1 MVERTDDDHPTGA
14 GDDDR
19 GAVDVPEAPWDG
31 AGRGL
36 VRLDWWA
43 TAALA
48 GSTLVSAVFLGDIRY
63 AGVAVALVLFA
74 LGCVTFLWAYGIAV
88 QRSRVDAI
96 AIGGLFFLAG
106 TVAPRAVKR
115 SLNAAL
121 AVQVAVSV
129 AGASVRPF
137 TTLAFGTLA
146 PMVGLGLNGLW
157 AARHGRF
164 PPRGSSAA
172 RDRSGPVEGGHG
184 GRERRR

>member
-1 MVERTDDDHPTGA
+1 MDDRTDDEHPTGA
-14 GDDDR
+14 DDGG
-19 GAVDVPEAPWDG
+19 GAEHEPELPWDG

-36 VRLDWWA
+36 IRLDWWA

-48 GSTLVSAVFLGDIRY
+48 ASTLVSAVFLGDIRY

-96 AIGGLFFLAG
+96 AIGGLFFLTG
-106 TVAPRAVKR
+106 TVAPRVVKR

-121 AVQVAVSV
+121 AVQVGVSV

-164 PPRGSSAA
+164 PPRVASAV
-172 RDRSGPVEGGHG
+172 RDRSDRADGGHG